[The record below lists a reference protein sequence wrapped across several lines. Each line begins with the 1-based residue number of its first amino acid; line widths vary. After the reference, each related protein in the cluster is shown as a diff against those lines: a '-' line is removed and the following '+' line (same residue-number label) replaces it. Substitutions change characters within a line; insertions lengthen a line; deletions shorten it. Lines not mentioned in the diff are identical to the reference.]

1 MSMYWIIFIGFALLS
16 WLVSSRLQNKFEKY
30 SKIPMPNGMTG
41 KDVAE
46 KMLHDNGIY
55 DVKVI
60 STPGH
65 LTDHYNPAN
74 QTVNLSESVYYS
86 NSIAAAA
93 VAAHECGH
101 AVQHATAYAPLR
113 MRSALV
119 PVVSFASNIMTWVL
133 LGGMLLINSFPQL
146 LLFGIILFA
155 STTLFS
161 FITLPV
167 EINASQRA
175 LAWLSNAGI
184 TNVYTHDKAE
194 DAFAQKDARLYGT
207 VIYPG
212 AKFKGKEVI
221 FQAGRKYLENG
232 AWKTET
238 STCGTTDEAGNTI
251 TALNGPVEN
260 SDNNI
265 NKSGFNIR
273 KFLDETA
280 SAGTISRGSEVWY
293 VQFRYA
299 EILLT
304 AAEAAME
311 LNDPSALGYINQV
324 RSRAG
329 IQPLE
334 SVTLNDII
342 RERRVEFAFENQRY
356 WDLKRWRIAHKL
368 WDGDENNSDAVQYV
382 LFPYVIPAKL
392 CTQAME
398 IWM

>member
-1 MSMYWIIFIGFALLS
+1 MAEDTFLKGCLLPFCLWQTFCRCFIKLNKIEIYEHVLDYIYWICAIELAGVIP
-16 WLVSSRLQNKFEKY
+16 SSGKFEKY

-133 LGGMLLINSFPQL
+133 LGGMLLLHTFPQL

-155 STTLFS
+155 TTTLFS

-175 LAWLSNAGI
+175 LVWLSNAGI
-184 TNVYTHDKAE
+184 TMLIRMIR
-194 DAFAQKDARLYGT
+194 QRMLY
-207 VIYPG
+207 VPP
-212 AKFKGKEVI
+212 
-221 FQAGRKYLENG
+221 L
-232 AWKTET
+232 
-238 STCGTTDEAGNTI
+238 
-251 TALNGPVEN
+251 
-260 SDNNI
+260 
-265 NKSGFNIR
+265 IR
-273 KFLDETA
+273 TWSL
-280 SAGTISRGSEVWY
+280 R
-293 VQFRYA
+293 
-299 EILLT
+299 
-304 AAEAAME
+304 
-311 LNDPSALGYINQV
+311 
-324 RSRAG
+324 
-329 IQPLE
+329 
-334 SVTLNDII
+334 
-342 RERRVEFAFENQRY
+342 
-356 WDLKRWRIAHKL
+356 
-368 WDGDENNSDAVQYV
+368 
-382 LFPYVIPAKL
+382 
-392 CTQAME
+392 
-398 IWM
+398 